1 MTNWLARAPVRSRE
15 TCECPIYFQGQQQP
29 VPEGGAALT
38 RETIL
43 PTFDELHHP
52 LVPPRD
58 YNDGYS
64 IFSRGSV
71 LVDYYLNLNGTSIL
85 DTGEIRNYFHM
96 SLEKEG
102 DHLKLGNFTVDTKST
117 DFIGNFRR
125 FKNMKWN
132 ANNFVLFAVL
142 RQQIVQGDTQRVV
155 TGGVGEWVIAVI
167 VVGLASLIFV
177 IAFGTT
183 MVRII

>member
-1 MTNWLARAPVRSRE
+1 MARAPVRSCE

-64 IFSRGSV
+64 ICSRGSV

-117 DFIGNFRR
+117 DFIGNFPR
-125 FKNMKWN
+125 FKNMK
-132 ANNFVLFAVL
+132 
-142 RQQIVQGDTQRVV
+142 
-155 TGGVGEWVIAVI
+155 
-167 VVGLASLIFV
+167 
-177 IAFGTT
+177 
-183 MVRII
+183 